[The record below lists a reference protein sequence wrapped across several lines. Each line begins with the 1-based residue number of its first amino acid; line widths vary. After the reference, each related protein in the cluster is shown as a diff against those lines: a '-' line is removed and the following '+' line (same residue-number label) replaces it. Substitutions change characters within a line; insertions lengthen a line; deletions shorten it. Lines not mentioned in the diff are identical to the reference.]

1 MVELKDIRVNYNSDS
16 LDKVESCPF
25 EQFENWLED
34 AFDTDEIIEPNAMT
48 LCTVDSG
55 TPDSKSKPSARIVL
69 LRGFSESGFEFYTNY
84 NSRKGKEIESNNNA
98 ALCFYW
104 DKLERQIRIEG
115 EISKLSKLKSDQY
128 FNNRPR
134 GSKISAIISNQ
145 SEEVIN
151 KEELKNKFNELDS
164 SDNNLERPQNWG
176 GYILSPNKIEFWQGR
191 PSRLHDRFLYELNE
205 DVWEVKRLCR

>member
-1 MVELKDIRVNYNSDS
+1 MAELKDIRVNYNSDS

-84 NSRKGKEIESNNNA
+84 NSRKGKEIASNNNA

-104 DKLERQIRIEG
+104 DKLERQVRIEG
-115 EISKLSKLKSDQY
+115 KISKLSESKSDEY
-128 FNNRPR
+128 FNSRPR
-134 GSKISAIISNQ
+134 GSKISAIISEQ
-145 SEEVIN
+145 SQEIAS
-151 KEELKNKFNELDS
+151 KENLENKFNELEL
-164 SDNNLERPQNWG
+164 NKEELERPKHWG

-191 PSRLHDRFLYELNE
+191 PNRLHDRFVYILNE
-205 DVWEVKRLCR
+205 DQWKIKRLNP

>member
-1 MVELKDIRVNYNSDS
+1 MAELKDIRVNYNSDS

-48 LCTVDSG
+48 LCTVDSD

-115 EISKLSKLKSDQY
+115 EIRYVGETGNIYKRMKDLLKTYNHTFRRSLGKKHYSNEKDYFKASSSKKFSD
-128 FNNRPR
+128 R
-134 GSKISAIISNQ
+134 IEA
-145 SEEVIN
+145 
-151 KEELKNKFNELDS
+151 ELDDYMFKNCEVS
-164 SDNNLERPQNWG
+164 FLDVRLGRKELE
-176 GYILSPNKIEFWQGR
+176 EFIQDKYKDQ
-191 PSRLHDRFLYELNE
+191 LLN
-205 DVWEVKRLCR
+205 VRKKRK